1 MKAVAIALGMASLA
15 AASLA
20 HAQATTGARTGLNM
34 PYERGFWG
42 HVGAS
47 AGGSRFDAAC
57 PVTPCDDSDQA
68 FRVFAGGSFN
78 NTIGAEIAWVNL
90 GEWGRGGDDTDAQ
103 ALDLAL
109 TAGFPLGRN
118 SSIFGKLGA
127 AYTRAEV
134 GPGSAG
140 LTTGKED
147 GWGPRYGLGAKG
159 GLTDNWAVRADWD
172 RYRIKL
178 PGSNKED
185 VDTLTLGAQY
195 SFR

>member
-1 MKAVAIALGMASLA
+1 MKALAIALGAASLA

-20 HAQATTGARTGLNM
+20 QAQATTGARTGMTM

-47 AGGSRFDAAC
+47 VGSSKLRADC
-57 PVTPCDDSDQA
+57 PVSPCDDRDQA
-68 FRVFAGGSFN
+68 FRLFAGGSFN
-78 NTIGAEIAWVNL
+78 DTFGAEIGWVNL
-90 GEWGRGGDDTDAQ
+90 GEWGRGGDDTDSQ
-103 ALDLAL
+103 ALDLAV

-127 AYTRAEV
+127 AYARSEV
-134 GPGSAG
+134 GSGAAG
-140 LTTGKED
+140 LATGKED
-147 GWGPRYGLGAKG
+147 GWGPRVGLGAKI
-159 GLTDNWAVRADWD
+159 GLTDNWAIRGDWD

-178 PGSNKED
+178 PGTKED

-195 SFR
+195 TFK